1 VAEAMIEIRDLTPDN
16 LDQAMQ
22 MVTESYDL
30 DARRGWKDDD
40 FRDDWLIQY
49 RKFEVVAH
57 GFPFVGLVG
66 YQNYNQPIAVS
77 LMIQSPAY
85 GDETAV
91 WEWFFVSPRAK
102 RASALEKFP
111 LKLTRESFSRALKRG
126 AKRFVSF
133 VATENEP
140 VHRMMKDVGMHPTE
154 VEYHGNVT
162 DIKSNFITNG
172 KLELVK

>member
-1 VAEAMIEIRDLTPDN
+1 MIEIRDLNPEN

-40 FRDDWLIQY
+40 FREDWLIQY

-66 YQNYNQPIAVS
+66 YQNYNQPIAIS

-85 GDETAV
+85 GADTGV
-91 WEWFFVSPRAK
+91 WEWFFISPRAK
-102 RASALEKFP
+102 RASAIEKFP
-111 LKLTRESFSRALKRG
+111 RKLTKETFAKAVKRG
-126 AKRFVSF
+126 AENF
-133 VATENEP
+133 VAFVGKENRDAIRAVEGIGMKP
-140 VHRMMKDVGMHPTE
+140 VE
-154 VEYHGNVT
+154 VEYRGQI
-162 DIKSNFITNG
+162 DSIKSTFRQNG
-172 KLELVK
+172 KLEKSHAK

>member
-1 VAEAMIEIRDLTPDN
+1 MIEIRDLNPEN

-40 FRDDWLIQY
+40 FREDWLIQY

-66 YQNYNQPIAVS
+66 YQNYNQPIAIS

-85 GDETAV
+85 GADTGV
-91 WEWFFVSPRAK
+91 WEWFFISPRAK
-102 RASALEKFP
+102 RASAIEKFP
-111 LKLTRESFSRALKRG
+111 RKLTKETFAKAVKRG
-126 AKRFVSF
+126 AENF
-133 VATENEP
+133 VAVAFVGKENDP

-154 VEYHGNVT
+154 VEYHGTVK
-162 DIKSNFITNG
+162 DIKSNFMTNG